1 MARTKANKAESVE
14 PQSDVVM
21 DEAPTSHQPERGD
34 EMSVDEE
41 NEEVEVEDNDAEIE
55 EDIQRVRL
63 VCLTITGVVSRH
75 CILTSG

>member
-1 MARTKANKAESVE
+1 
-14 PQSDVVM
+14 
-21 DEAPTSHQPERGD
+21 
-34 EMSVDEE
+34 MSVDEE